1 MFGDKSGYKNTNP
14 FLLNENQTNSNS
26 HDSFLNNPF
35 FRNYL
40 QRPAPTNNPFLNKFE
55 YSTRTYENSIPKCD
69 IEDGMPIS
77 IIAMTAFTVHSS
89 NSIEELRAKYYEKK
103 KLPNKLLNSFM
114 TNNYQSENNFSR
126 TNPFL
131 TNFQSF
137 SSKPTTSLN
146 YTSSYMVNPF
156 LKGPKTVTDNT
167 YSQPKD
173 VNMALNSSLSMTLNI
188 YSGLNNTSVNKTD
201 NQNLR
206 SLFVSSQPRP
216 IHQVLSN
223 NLQTGNVGNN
233 TVKFVVEVNKEALKD
248 NQEINLVLKFKN

>member
-26 HDSFLNNPF
+26 HDSFSNNPF
-35 FRNYL
+35 FRNSV
-40 QRPAPTNNPFLNKFE
+40 QRPAPTNNPFLKNPD
-55 YSTRTYENSIPKCD
+55 TRIYESSIPKCD
-69 IEDGMPIS
+69 FEEGMPIS

-89 NSIEELRAKYYEKK
+89 TSIEELRAKYYERK
-103 KLPNKLLNSFM
+103 KLPNKLLNPLIS
-114 TNNYQSENNFSR
+114 NNYQTGNNFSR
-126 TNPFL
+126 TNAFI
-131 TNFQSF
+131 TNFKSY
-137 SSKPTTSLN
+137 SKPTTSLN
-146 YTSSYMVNPF
+146 YTGSYMVNPF
-156 LKGPKTVTDNT
+156 LRGPEIVTDNT

-173 VNMALNSSLSMTLNI
+173 VNMALHSSPSMTLNT
-188 YSGLNNTSVNKTD
+188 YSGLNNTLVNKTD

-206 SLFVSSQPRP
+206 SLFVSSQLRP

-248 NQEINLVLKFKN
+248 NKEINLVLKFKN